1 MIFAVV
7 LLGDSRDRAAV
18 FVLIYNSPG
27 PGRNHCDEAW
37 ADIDAE
43 LKRRYDLIPNLVS
56 TVQGYAKH
64 EREVLDGVSQA
75 RAAAMANNGSPASQ
89 ARDENQLIRGLRQL
103 LAVAESYPDL
113 KANQNFL
120 ALQTELANTE
130 DRIQRS
136 RRFYNANVSRLPES
150 ASDFPVES
158 RRRRLQFPA
167 AGVLRDRRRFA
178 ARGPGSTVGLASWPA
193 VRGAAQF
200 PAKPQTA
207 GLGGHRAKLANAGK
221 MRNTK

>member
-7 LLGDSRDRAAV
+7 LSAIPVLALLILA
-18 FVLIYNSPG
+18 LIYNSLVQA
-27 PGRNHCDEAW
+27 RNHCDEAW

-43 LKRRYDLIPNLVS
+43 LKRRYDLIPNLVR

-64 EREVLDGVSQA
+64 EREVLEGVSQA

-136 RRFYNANVSRLPES
+136 QHLQRQRPRL
-150 ASDFPVES
+150 
-158 RRRRLQFPA
+158 
-167 AGVLRDRRRFA
+167 
-178 ARGPGSTVGLASWPA
+178 
-193 VRGAAQF
+193 
-200 PAKPQTA
+200 
-207 GLGGHRAKLANAGK
+207 
-221 MRNTK
+221 